1 MSDLGFD
8 ADRLARIDAHFQRY
22 VDDGRLAGW
31 QVLVGRHG
39 HVAHASTYGLAD
51 KEVGRPV
58 AEDTL
63 WRIYS
68 MTKPIVSIAAMIL
81 WEEGRFELTD
91 EVSRFIPS
99 FADSQVFDRGSNTK
113 AFLVPAVEPIRVW
126 HLLSHTSGLTYGFM
140 QTHPVDAIY
149 RAAGYD
155 FGTPAGM
162 DLAAAC
168 DGWAGL
174 PLKFQP
180 GSAWGYGVSTDVLGR
195 VVEVLAGQPLDVF
208 VRERILEPL
217 GMTDTR
223 WWVEGEDVERLAAL
237 YAAVDGQAIRY
248 DVLGNSALR
257 KPRML
262 SGGGGL
268 VSSAAD
274 YWQLCRML
282 IGRGEVDGARIL
294 APRTLELMTRNHLP
308 GGADL
313 AAVNS
318 GGFAETVFDGT
329 GFGLGFAVTM
339 DPRPSKSAGSLG
351 EYYWGGLASTA
362 FWIDP
367 STGVSAVFLTQL
379 APSSTYPIRAQL
391 RQLVYSALVDD

>member
-8 ADRLARIDAHFQRY
+8 HDRLARIDTHFQRY

-39 HVAHASTYGLAD
+39 QVAHSSTYGLAD
-51 KEVGRPV
+51 KEAGRAV
-58 AEDTL
+58 ADDTL

-81 WEEGRFELTD
+81 WEEGLFELTD
-91 EVSRFIPS
+91 ELSRFIPA
-99 FADSQVFDRGSNTK
+99 FADVQVFDKGSNTK
-113 AFLVPAVEPIRVW
+113 AFLVPAVEPIRLW

-140 QTHPVDAIY
+140 QSHPVDAIY

-155 FGTPAGM
+155 FGTPRGL
-162 DLAAAC
+162 DLEAAC
-168 DGWAGL
+168 NGWASL

-195 VVEVLAGQPLDVF
+195 VVEVLSGQPLDVF

-223 WWVEGEDVERLAAL
+223 WWVEGSDTERLAAL
-237 YAAVDGQAIRY
+237 YAAVDGQAVRY
-248 DVLGNSALR
+248 DVLGNSALH
-257 KPRML
+257 KPAML

-268 VSSAAD
+268 VSTGAD

-282 IGRGEVDGARIL
+282 LGRGAIDGTRVL
-294 APRTLELMTRNHLP
+294 SPRTVELMTSNHLP

-313 AAVNS
+313 EAVNS
-318 GGFAETVFDGT
+318 GGFAETVFDGI
-329 GFGLGFAVTM
+329 GFGLGFAVTL
-339 DPRPSKSAGSLG
+339 DPTPGKSGGSVG

-362 FWIDP
+362 FWVDP
-367 STGVSAVFLTQL
+367 STGVSAVFFTQL

-391 RQLVYSALVDD
+391 RQLVYSALVD